1 MGGKPRK
8 KASWEPDPHDED
20 GLIAIDGMDVSDTG
34 KHKTA
39 GILTP
44 LVVGE
49 AIEVKMHR
57 RLDDHEITAM
67 NIVSVDFRRLGR
79 GRAAM
84 EPGGL
89 KQVIIK
95 IKYRDGS

>member
-1 MGGKPRK
+1 
-8 KASWEPDPHDED
+8 
-20 GLIAIDGMDVSDTG
+20 
-34 KHKTA
+34 
-39 GILTP
+39 
-44 LVVGE
+44 
-49 AIEVKMHR
+49 MHR

>member
-1 MGGKPRK
+1 MGLKPRK
-8 KASWEPDPHDED
+8 KPEAAWDPDPIDKD
-20 GLIAIDGMDVSDTG
+20 GLIAVDGMDVTG

-57 RLDDHEITAM
+57 RLHDHEITAM
-67 NIVSVDFRRLGR
+67 NIVSIDFRRLGR

-89 KQVIIK
+89 KQMIIK
-95 IKYRDGS
+95 VKYRDGS

>member
-1 MGGKPRK
+1 MGLKPRK
-8 KASWEPDPHDED
+8 KPVAAWEPDPHDED
-20 GLIAIDGMDVSDTG
+20 GLIAIDGMNVTG

-44 LVVGE
+44 LTVGE
-49 AIEVKMHR
+49 AIEVKIHR
-57 RLDDHEITAM
+57 RLTDHEITAM
-67 NIVSVDFRRLGR
+67 NVVGVDFRRLGR

-89 KQVIIK
+89 KQMIIK
-95 IKYRDGS
+95 VKYRDGS